1 MQPGNTVAQCG
12 LCCEG
17 TIDVN
22 AQGQITGG
30 WKCIFD
36 AAKQYRS
43 GCKLKRTKMNGCST
57 VKEE

>member
-43 GCKLKRTKMNGCST
+43 GCKSIP
-57 VKEE
+57 